1 MKKILGITL
10 FIFGL
15 LFLGACTE
23 QGTLSL
29 SLSSDE
35 DVFSYQALATS
46 SLLQNRNGDTLVE
59 KESGFTLLN
68 GSQPLETEDEVQEP
82 VEVVEPYLEL
92 IEKFMSGEQGFNAT
106 VQASDNVDYEFMIVF
121 STTDLLG
128 EAQTYTLYYN
138 QVLESDFEDEI
149 SDTYAGAS
157 TEGNSDV
164 PLDDTDDAVEEETED
179 ETDDADE
186 EDDEQEYM
194 ISGILVQGN
203 QTFTVQGRKEIEE
216 DEESLEFISYIDEL
230 NYVRSEY
237 EVEEGETRFTLEEVR
252 NGEVYSESEINIEIE
267 DNEIKVELE
276 QFMNDNEYYY
286 EFKYETEDGED
297 IIKVEYET
305 FIDGVQQE
313 GEIKAYVVVDEL
325 TGETSYVILL
335 DDDKDGEADHEYEK
349 DRDDDDD
356 DDDDEDDEME
366 DHDDDDEEEE
376 DDSEDSI

>member
-46 SLLQNRNGDTLVE
+46 SLLQNQTGDTLVE
-59 KESGFTLLN
+59 KESGFTLLS
-68 GSQPLETEDEVQEP
+68 GSQTLETGEDVQEP

-106 VQASDNVDYEFMIVF
+106 VQTSDNLDYEFMILF
-121 STTDLLG
+121 ETSDLLG
-128 EAQTYTLYYN
+128 EAQTYALYYN
-138 QVLESDFEDEI
+138 QVLESEFEDE
-149 SDTYAGAS
+149 
-157 TEGNSDV
+157 
-164 PLDDTDDAVEEETED
+164 TDDIDEAEETDEVDEEETED
-179 ETDDADE
+179 EADE

-194 ISGILVQGN
+194 ITGILVQGN
-203 QTFTVQGRKEIEE
+203 QTFTVEGRKEIEE

-237 EVEEGETRFTLEEVR
+237 EVESGETRFSLEEVR

-276 QFMNDNEYYY
+276 QFMNGNEYYY

-376 DDSEDSI
+376 DDSEDSM

>member
-15 LFLGACTE
+15 LFLGACTG

-29 SLSSDE
+29 SLTSDE

-46 SLLQNRNGDTLVE
+46 SLLQSQTNDTLIENNTGFSLVSGTQTLDGHEDVE
-59 KESGFTLLN
+59 
-68 GSQPLETEDEVQEP
+68 EP

-121 STTDLLG
+121 NTTDLLG

-138 QVLESDFEDEI
+138 QVLENDLEDE
-149 SDTYAGAS
+149 S
-157 TEGNSDV
+157 
-164 PLDDTDDAVEEETED
+164 DDAVEEETED
-179 ETDDADE
+179 ENDDADE

-194 ISGILVQGN
+194 ITGILVHGN
-203 QTFTVQGRKEIEE
+203 QTFTVEGKKEIEE
-216 DEESLEFISYIDEL
+216 DEEKLEFTSYIDEL
-230 NYVRSEY
+230 NYVKSEY
-237 EVEEGETRFTLEEVR
+237 KVEDDETKFYIEEVR
-252 NGEVYSESEINIEIE
+252 NGELYSESEIKIEIE
-267 DNEIKVELE
+267 DDETKIELE
-276 QFMNDNEYYY
+276 QFMNGNEYYY
-286 EFKYETEDGED
+286 EFKYETEDDED

-305 FIDGVQQE
+305 LIDGVQQE

-325 TGETSYVILL
+325 TGETSYMILL

-356 DDDDEDDEME
+356 DDDEDDENE
-366 DHDDDDEEEE
+366 DHEDESEDDEDEE
-376 DDSEDSI
+376 DSN

>member
-46 SLLQNRNGDTLVE
+46 SLLQSQTNDTLVE
-59 KESGFTLLN
+59 NNTGFNLLSGTQTLD
-68 GSQPLETEDEVQEP
+68 GHEDVEEP

-92 IEKFMSGEQGFNAT
+92 IEKFMSGKQGFNAT

-121 STTDLLG
+121 NTTDLLG

-149 SDTYAGAS
+149 SDTYAGAT
-157 TEGNSDV
+157 TEGESDV
-164 PLDDTDDAVEEETED
+164 PLDDTDDAVEEETEN

-194 ISGILVQGN
+194 ITGILVHGN
-203 QTFTVQGRKEIEE
+203 QTFTVEGKKEIEE
-216 DEESLEFISYIDEL
+216 DEEKLEFTSYIDEL
-230 NYVRSEY
+230 NYVKSEY
-237 EVEEGETRFTLEEVR
+237 KVENDETKFYIEEVR
-252 NGEVYSESEINIEIE
+252 NGELYSESEIKIEIE
-267 DNEIKVELE
+267 DDETKIELE
-276 QFMNDNEYYY
+276 QFMNGNEYYY

-366 DHDDDDEEEE
+366 DHDDDDEEED